1 MLYTPQTKL
10 AMEIAY
16 TAHHGQKDK
25 GGMPYIFHPYHLAE
39 QMDTETE
46 ITAAL
51 LHDVVEDTEWTL
63 EELEQAGISQEVL
76 KVLALLTH
84 PRGMPYMD
92 YIRRLLPDPTAR
104 KIKLADIRHNGDFTR
119 LEAVN
124 GPKAEY
130 FKNKYRE
137 ATALL
142 EACSED
148 TAP

>member
-39 QMDTETE
+39 QMDTEVE

-51 LHDVVEDTEWTL
+51 LHDVVEDTEWTP
-63 EELEQAGISQEVL
+63 EQLEQAGISREVL
-76 KVLALLTH
+76 KVLNLLTH
-84 PRGMPYMD
+84 PRGMPYME
-92 YIRRLLPDPTAR
+92 YIHRLLPDPTAR
-104 KIKLADIRHNGDFTR
+104 KIKLADIRHNSDMTR
-119 LEAVN
+119 LETRD

-130 FKNKYRE
+130 FKNKYSE
-137 ATALL
+137 AIALL
-142 EACSED
+142 ESYE
-148 TAP
+148 T